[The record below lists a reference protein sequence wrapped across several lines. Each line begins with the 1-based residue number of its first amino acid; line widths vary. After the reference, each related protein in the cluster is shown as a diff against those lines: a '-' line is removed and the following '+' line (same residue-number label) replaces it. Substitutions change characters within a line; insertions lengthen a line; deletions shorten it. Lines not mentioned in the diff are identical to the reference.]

1 MNWLRRQS
9 LTLRLA
15 WWHAATALVVVVAL
29 AVFVRH
35 TVSQRLLQELDR
47 QLRIDY
53 DVIEAQVEESQGKL
67 VWPLRGSHGDEGY
80 ARMAAWFEVW
90 SEDAKLLLRHWP
102 VPETEA
108 HERPG
113 PPGGQQLRFYSAE
126 VEPGLFAR
134 IMERPA
140 RVGHRDVI
148 LRILRDESG
157 LRRAQHELTEVF
169 LFGLPLA
176 MLLAVA
182 GGWLVARRS
191 LAPVAVMAGRAREIS
206 ASSLSQRL
214 PVVNP
219 HDELGS
225 LATVFNATLQRLES
239 SFSELRRFAADA
251 SHELRT
257 PLTAL
262 RAEGEVALRTNRDSE
277 QLRQSIGAMLEEAQR
292 LQDLVESLLTLARAE
307 AEKQPL
313 GRATVDLGGLTKEVV
328 ESLRILADEKKQPL
342 TVETDGNLSLAAD
355 ATLLRHALL
364 NLVHNAIRYTPT
376 GGRIAIRCSRRDQ
389 DAVIEV
395 TDTGEGIAPEH
406 QAKVF
411 ERFYRVDKTRSRAE
425 GGAGLG
431 LAIARAAIERHG
443 GRIELESTPGH
454 GSLFRVVLPM
464 VLDWG
469 QGECG
474 RE

>member
-15 WWHAATALVVVVAL
+15 WWHAVTALIVVVAL

-47 QLRIDY
+47 QLRIDF

-157 LRRAQHELTEVF
+157 LRRAQRELADVF

-191 LAPVAVMAGRAREIS
+191 LGPVAVMAGRAREIS

-214 PVVNP
+214 PVANA

-262 RAEGEVALRTNRDSE
+262 RAEGEVALRNARDPE
-277 QLRQSIGAMLEEAQR
+277 QLRQSIGGMLEEAQR

-307 AEKQPL
+307 AQKQRLSRVPVEL
-313 GRATVDLGGLTKEVV
+313 GVLSKEVV
-328 ESLRILADEKKQPL
+328 ESLRILADEKQQQI
-342 TVETDGNLSLAAD
+342 TVKTDGEITLTAD

-364 NLVHNAIRYTPT
+364 NLVHNAIRYTPA
-376 GGRIAIRCSRRDQ
+376 GGRIVVRCLRRDREA
-389 DAVIEV
+389 AVEV

-406 QAKVF
+406 HVRIF

-431 LAIARAAIERHG
+431 LAIAKVAIERHG
-443 GRIELESTPGH
+443 GRVELDSAPARGAT
-454 GSLFRVVLPM
+454 FRVILP
-464 VLDWG
+464 VSS
-469 QGECG
+469 
-474 RE
+474 

>member
-15 WWHAATALVVVVAL
+15 WWHAATALVVVVVLAL
-29 AVFVRH
+29 FARH
-35 TVSQRLLQELDR
+35 IVAQRLVQELDR
-47 QLRIDY
+47 QLRIDF
-53 DVIEAQVEESQGKL
+53 DIIEGQVEASQGRL
-67 VWPLRGSHGDEGY
+67 VWPLRGSHGEEGY

-90 SEDAKLLLRHWP
+90 GEDGKLLLRHWP

-108 HERPG
+108 HARLG
-113 PPGGQQLRFYSAE
+113 PPTGQQLRFYSAE

-140 RVGHRDVI
+140 RVEHRDVI

-157 LRRAQHELTEVF
+157 LRRTQRELADVF

-176 MLLAVA
+176 LLLAVA

-191 LAPVAVMAGRAREIS
+191 LSPVAEMVARAREIS

-214 PVVNP
+214 PVANP

-262 RAEGEVALRTNRDSE
+262 RAEGEVALRNALDPE
-277 QLRQSIGAMLEEAQR
+277 QLRQGIGGMLEEAQR

-307 AEKQPL
+307 SEKQPL
-313 GRATVDLGGLTKEVV
+313 SRAPVELGGLSEEVV
-328 ESLRILADEKKQPL
+328 ESLRILADEKQQQL
-342 TVETDGNLSLAAD
+342 TVETDGEIIITAD

-364 NLVHNAIRYTPT
+364 NLVHNAIRHTPA
-376 GGRIAIRCSRRDQ
+376 GGRIAVRCLHRERE
-389 DAVIEV
+389 AVIEV
-395 TDTGEGIAPEH
+395 NDTGEGIAPEH

-431 LAIARAAIERHG
+431 LAIAKVAIERHG
-443 GRIELESTPGH
+443 GRIELESAIGK
-454 GSLFRVVLPM
+454 GSAFRIILPTR
-464 VLDWG
+464 L
-469 QGECG
+469 
-474 RE
+474 

>member
-29 AVFVRH
+29 ALFVRQI
-35 TVSQRLLQELDR
+35 VSQRLLHELDR
-47 QLRIDY
+47 QLRIDF
-53 DVIEAQVEESQGKL
+53 DIIEAQVEQSGGRL
-67 VWPLRGSHGDEGY
+67 VWPLRGSHGEEGY
-80 ARMAAWFEVW
+80 ARMFAWFEVW
-90 SEDAKLLLRHWP
+90 SEDGDLLLRHWP

-108 HERPG
+108 HTRPG
-113 PPGGQQLRFYSAE
+113 PPVGQELRFYSAE

-140 RVGHRDVI
+140 RIERRDVI

-157 LRRAQHELTEVF
+157 LRRTQHELAEVF

-191 LAPVAVMAGRAREIS
+191 LAPVGAMAAHAKEIS

-214 PVVNP
+214 PVANP
-219 HDELGS
+219 HDELGQ
-225 LATVFNATLQRLES
+225 LATVFNATLQRLEN
-239 SFSELRRFAADA
+239 SFAELLRFAADA

-262 RAEGEVALRTNRDSE
+262 RAEGEVALNNARDPE

-292 LQDLVESLLTLARAE
+292 LQDLVESLLALARAE
-307 AEKQPL
+307 ADQQPL
-313 GRATVDLGGLTKEVV
+313 NRVPIKLGALTREVV
-328 ESLRILADEKKQPL
+328 ESLRILADEKRQQ
-342 TVETDGNLSLAAD
+342 LATELNGEVSIAGD
-355 ATLLRHALL
+355 APLLRHALL
-364 NLVHNAIRYTPT
+364 NLVHNAIRYTPA
-376 GGRIAIRCSRRDQ
+376 GGRITIRCTRRDRE
-389 DAVIEV
+389 AVIEV

-411 ERFYRVDKTRSRAE
+411 ERFYRMDKTRSRAE

-431 LAIARAAIERHG
+431 LAIAKLAVERHG
-443 GRIELESTPGH
+443 GRIELQSTPGQ
-454 GSLFRVVLPM
+454 GSSFSMVLPAT
-464 VLDWG
+464 
-469 QGECG
+469 C
-474 RE
+474 

>member
-29 AVFVRH
+29 ALLARH
-35 TVSQRLLQELDR
+35 IVSERLLLELDR
-47 QLRIDY
+47 QLRIDF
-53 DVIEAQVEESQGKL
+53 DVVEAQIEDLQGKL
-67 VWPLRGSHGDEGY
+67 AWTLRGSHGEEGY
-80 ARMAAWFEVW
+80 ARMFAWFEVW
-90 SEDAKLLLRHWP
+90 SEDGKLLLRHWP

-108 HERPG
+108 HEHPG
-113 PPGGQQLRFYSAE
+113 PPAGEKLLFYSTE

-140 RVGHRDVI
+140 RIEHRDVI

-157 LRRAQHELTEVF
+157 LRRTQHELAEVL

-176 MLLAVA
+176 MLLAVV
-182 GGWLVARRS
+182 GGWVVARRS
-191 LAPVAVMAGRAREIS
+191 LSPVGAMAARAKEIS

-214 PVVNP
+214 PVANP
-219 HDELGS
+219 HDELGQ
-225 LATVFNATLQRLES
+225 LATVFNATLQRLENA
-239 SFSELRRFAADA
+239 FAELRRFAADA

-262 RAEGEVALRTNRDSE
+262 QAEGEVALHNACDPE
-277 QLRQSIGAMLEEAQR
+277 QFRQSIGAMLEEAQR
-292 LQDLVESLLTLARAE
+292 LEDLMESLLTLARAE

-313 GRATVDLGGLTKEVV
+313 SRVPIELGALAREVV
-328 ESLRILADEKKQPL
+328 ESLRILADEKHQQ
-342 TVETDGNLSLAAD
+342 LAVDSNGDLPIAGD

-364 NLVHNAIRYTPT
+364 NLVHNAIRYTPA
-376 GGRIAIRCSRRDQ
+376 GGRIAIRTSRRNK

-411 ERFYRVDKTRSRAE
+411 ERFYRVDKTRSRIE

-431 LAIARAAIERHG
+431 LSIAKLAIERHG
-443 GRIELESTPGH
+443 GQIELKSVEGQGST
-454 GSLFRVVLPM
+454 FRVFLPFAA
-464 VLDWG
+464 
-469 QGECG
+469 
-474 RE
+474 

>member
-29 AVFVRH
+29 ALFVRQI
-35 TVSQRLLQELDR
+35 VSQRLVQELDR
-47 QLRIDY
+47 QLRIDF
-53 DVIEAQVEESQGKL
+53 DLIEAQVEESEGRL
-67 VWPLRGSHGDEGY
+67 VWPLRGSHGEEGY

-90 SEDAKLLLRHWP
+90 SEDRKLLLRHWP
-102 VPETEA
+102 VPETETHA
-108 HERPG
+108 RLG
-113 PPGGQQLRFYSAE
+113 PTAGQQLLFYSAE

-134 IMERPA
+134 VMERPG
-140 RVGHRDVI
+140 RVEHRDVI

-157 LRRAQHELTEVF
+157 LRRTRRELAEVF

-176 MLLAVA
+176 VLLAVA

-191 LAPVAVMAGRAREIS
+191 LAPVGAMAARARAIS

-214 PVVNP
+214 PVANP
-219 HDELGS
+219 HDELGR
-225 LATVFNATLQRLES
+225 LAVVFNATLQRLEN
-239 SFSELRRFAADA
+239 SFAELRRFAADA

-262 RAEGEVALRTNRDSE
+262 SAEGEVALNHAREPE
-277 QLRQSIGAMLEEAQR
+277 QFRQSIGAMLEEAQR
-292 LQDLVESLLTLARAE
+292 LQDLVDSLLTLARAE
-307 AEKQPL
+307 ADQQPL
-313 GRATVDLGGLTKEVV
+313 SRLPVELGGLSREAA
-328 ESLRILADEKKQPL
+328 ESLRILADEKCQQL
-342 TVETDGNLSLAAD
+342 AVESNGEISIGGD

-376 GGRIAIRCSRRDQ
+376 GGRITVRCSRHDRE
-389 DAVIEV
+389 AVIEV
-395 TDTGEGIAPEH
+395 ADTGEGIAPEH

-411 ERFYRVDKTRSRAE
+411 DRFYRVDKTRSRAE

-431 LAIARAAIERHG
+431 LAIAKLAVERHG
-443 GRIELESTPGH
+443 GRIELESIKGQ
-454 GSLFRVVLPM
+454 GSTFRVVLP
-464 VLDWG
+464 VAS
-469 QGECG
+469 
-474 RE
+474 